1 MELDT
6 KKSGSNRL
14 APTSAGRLTGNGA
27 VCRSGVFL
35 PHRRSDLRPRGSR
48 RCSWTTEIRKR
59 LTAEP
64 DLKPQLPATRLLDPN
79 LKAAPLNQCIKKAR
93 WLLGH
98 RAVHLIIRISIERC
112 SWCRYCSR
120 PFLPLYLYGRLGM
133 YRPLQNRY
141 SHWLNGDPG
150 SCRSGRSDAC

>member
-1 MELDT
+1 MAPFAIVGEPEATRGAKRLQLDT
-6 KKSGSNRL
+6 
-14 APTSAGRLTGNGA
+14 
-27 VCRSGVFL
+27 
-35 PHRRSDLRPRGSR
+35 
-48 RCSWTTEIRKR
+48 EMRKR
-59 LTAEP
+59 PFSFDRHKTDQQYSALCHAAG
-64 DLKPQLPATRLLDPN
+64 LAYDPN
-79 LKAAPLNQCIKKAR
+79 LKSAPLNQCIKKAR